1 MKGSFSKNAL
11 IVYKTVFKR
20 SNHTFQPLF
29 ILIKLLQKMLVVGS
43 GGKCSF
49 PPTQSH
55 TVHFHQ
61 KRFKQD
67 NEQYST
73 ESIMHTK
80 SSLKERLNA
89 KTF

>member
-29 ILIKLLQKMLVVGS
+29 ILIKLLQKMLVVES

-49 PPTQSH
+49 PPRKVILFIFIKKDLS
-55 TVHFHQ
+55 
-61 KRFKQD
+61 K
-67 NEQYST
+67 
-73 ESIMHTK
+73 IM
-80 SSLKERLNA
+80 NNIQQNQ
-89 KTF
+89 